1 MIALAAIPTI
11 TIFASEPMGCKGD
24 CAATCQGLCAV
35 ERTAM
40 CAKGSCLHVVECV
53 IVLVRV
59 LVKCLENVTIVQIFA
74 REVALVVAMAL
85 VRTWLQEKIQ

>member
-1 MIALAAIPTI
+1 MLLLARGFVQLSALQCVLKVA
-11 TIFASEPMGCKGD
+11 
-24 CAATCQGLCAV
+24 
-35 ERTAM
+35 
-40 CAKGSCLHVVECV
+40 CLHVVECV

-85 VRTWLQEKIQ
+85 VRIWQQEKIQ